1 MRSFKDLKIAVAGIW
16 YVGLSAAIFC
26 GAGLSSNSW

>member
-1 MRSFKDLKIAVAGIW
+1 MRSFKYLKIAAAGTW
-16 YVGLSAAIFC
+16 YVGLSAAIFI